1 MPKRC
6 LSAVLLTCVLLF
18 TGCAPVGVA
27 FLESDPVVLS
37 AWRLMASNGEQLVL
51 SEGVTPYQLNATLFT
66 DYAHKLRTVSLP
78 PGTQATARPDGSI
91 DFPLGTIISKTFYYP
106 RVAEALQQ
114 TVDTSVGW
122 DSSIGS
128 QGGLDLTQV
137 RLIETRL
144 LVRRSTG
151 WVGLPYVWNSAQTE
165 AKLEVTGDI
174 IPLAL
179 RSAES
184 ARETDFS
191 YIVPDQNQCT
201 GCHTTDTASRQINPI
216 GPSLANLNRTITNKS
231 STLNQLNHWQ
241 QLGILAQD
249 EFLSNQPRLV
259 AWQDETQELSER
271 ARSYL
276 HSNCGHCHSPTGAG
290 DTSGLYLYI
299 QTQSPVRLGEC
310 KLPIAAGQGT
320 GGHRYAIVPG
330 EPTHSIL
337 VYRMQTRDPG
347 AMMPEVGRSLVHAE
361 GVDLVS
367 TWIGSLPGHCG

>member
-6 LSAVLLTCVLLF
+6 LSAVMLICVLLS

-27 FLESDPVVLS
+27 FLESDPAVLS
-37 AWRLMASNGEQLVL
+37 AWRLMTSNGEQLVL

-78 PGTQATARPDGSI
+78 SGTQAKARPDGSI
-91 DFPLGTIISKTFYYP
+91 DFPVGTIISKTFYYP

-114 TVDTSVGW
+114 TVDTSLGW
-122 DSSIGS
+122 NSSIGS

-151 WVGLPYVWNSAQTE
+151 WIGLPYVWNSAQTE
-165 AKLEVTGDI
+165 ANLEVTGDI

-179 RSAES
+179 MDAES
-184 ARETDFS
+184 ASGTDFP
-191 YIVPDQNQCT
+191 YIVPDQNQCA

-216 GPSLANLNRTITNKS
+216 GPSLANLNRAITHKS

-290 DTSGLYLYI
+290 DTSGLYLDI

-320 GGHRYAIVPG
+320 GGHQYAIVPG
-330 EPTHSIL
+330 EPKRSIL

-361 GVDLVS
+361 GVNLVS
-367 TWIGSLPGHCG
+367 AWIASLPGHCS